1 MRQSLGMLAACAA
14 LLTLVPADGEAQ
26 GRPQTREGFF
36 IGFGLGAG
44 SLGCE
49 DCGERETGG
58 AGYLKLGGTL
68 SPQLLIGAE
77 SNAWTKEIDDVRL
90 THAVVAAIVQFYPSA
105 TAGFFL
111 SGGLGLARIE
121 VSASSGGVSGSV
133 HDDALGLLAGLGYDI
148 RLGSNFSLSPS
159 LSFAL
164 GNFEDGSTNHATL
177 SLGAM
182 FH

>member
-1 MRQSLGMLAACAA
+1 MLAACAA
-14 LLTLVPADGEAQ
+14 LLTWVPALVEAQ

-36 IGFGLGAG
+36 VGFGLGAG

-58 AGYLKLGGTL
+58 AGYIKLGGTL
-68 SPQLLIGAE
+68 SPQILLGAE
-77 SNAWTKEIDDVRL
+77 SNAWTKDIDGVRL
-90 THAVVAAIVQFYPSA
+90 THAIVAAIVQFYPSA

-111 SGGLGLARIE
+111 NGGVGLARIE
-121 VSASSGGVSGSV
+121 ASASSGGFSGSV
-133 HDDALGLLAGLGYDI
+133 SEDALGLLAGLGYDI

-177 SLGAM
+177 ALGAT